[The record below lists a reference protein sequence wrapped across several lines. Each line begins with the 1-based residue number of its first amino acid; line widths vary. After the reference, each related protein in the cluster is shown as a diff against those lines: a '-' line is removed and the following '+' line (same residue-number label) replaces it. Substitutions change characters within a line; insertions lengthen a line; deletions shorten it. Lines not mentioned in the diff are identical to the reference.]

1 MEPLKSVQVFLC
13 RGRKKAGEWINNHG
27 LAPGVLAGI
36 PELGLRM
43 SSSDLSL
50 L

>member
-1 MEPLKSVQVFLC
+1 MEALKSVEIFLC
-13 RGRKKAGEWINNHG
+13 RCRKKAGGWINKHG
-27 LAPGVLAGI
+27 LAPGLLLGI

-43 SSSDLSL
+43 SSSGLSL

>member
-1 MEPLKSVQVFLC
+1 MEPLNPVETFLC
-13 RGRKKAGEWINNHG
+13 ECRKKAGGWINKHG
-27 LAPGVLAGI
+27 FDPGLLAGI